1 LSPQRRRRPL
11 RRMSPQRRS
20 ARSRPMRRSSEG
32 SSDNL
37 NPGTQM
43 RIAQSPK
50 PTAGATRQRPT

>member
-32 SSDNL
+32 STVV
-37 NPGTQM
+37 PVVTV
-43 RIAQSPK
+43 
-50 PTAGATRQRPT
+50 PTT